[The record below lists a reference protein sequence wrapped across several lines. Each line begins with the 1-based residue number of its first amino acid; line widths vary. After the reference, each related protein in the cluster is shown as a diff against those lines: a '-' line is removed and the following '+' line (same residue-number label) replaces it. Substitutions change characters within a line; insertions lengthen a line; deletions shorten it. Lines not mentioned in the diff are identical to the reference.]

1 MVSGK
6 VVQSFVFV
14 IFKYTVCRYFLRDFT
29 SKPASAHGMVE

>member
-14 IFKYTVCRYFLRDFT
+14 IFIYILYVVIFCVT
-29 SKPASAHGMVE
+29 SLQNLHLQSE